1 MISTLLLRVQ
11 VNTEPSRSAF
21 VSCIVLL
28 LFVPF
33 LPPSASTFIYTIHN
47 LLHPSLPAVKIEAP
61 QSNADPP
68 ATDKECGFAQI
79 PDLGQERSD
88 PELRDAQKTSPA
100 NLFETDRLPFAAS
113 VNTEQQNQSRA
124 SENTEDA
131 PKRSGCSPEP
141 RHHSASQPLTRILKG
156 RFRCIYEFDVCM
168 ILSEEVLCIEVSLVF
183 SKGFFK
189 VSKVK
194 NH

>member
-11 VNTEPSRSAF
+11 VNTEPSLSAF

-33 LPPSASTFIYTIHN
+33 PPPSASTLICTIHD
-47 LLHPSLPAVKIEAP
+47 LLHPSFPAVKIETP

-68 ATDKECGFAQI
+68 ATDKESGGFAQI
-79 PDLGQERSD
+79 PDPGRERSD

-100 NLFETDRLPFAAS
+100 NLFETDLLPSAAS

-131 PKRSGCSPEP
+131 PKRLGCSPEP
-141 RHHSASQPLTRILKG
+141 RHHSASQALTRILKG
-156 RFRCIYEFDVCM
+156 RFRCIYECM
-168 ILSEEVLCIEVSLVF
+168 AVVKKFRNDCINLMSV
-183 SKGFFK
+183 
-189 VSKVK
+189 
-194 NH
+194 